1 MAKRF
6 LNTKRVR
13 NRYGD
18 ISDRT
23 VDRWTK
29 SASCPR
35 PVTLTVRNIGTR
47 TNSTLVTKR
56 VGTSLCEHSPRQ
68 ATARNSSNS
77 KL

>member
-29 SASCPR
+29 SGELPPPCYINGQKYWNEDE
-35 PVTLTVRNIGTR
+35 LD
-47 TNSTLVTKR
+47 
-56 VGTSLCEHSPRQ
+56 
-68 ATARNSSNS
+68 ARDEARRD
-77 KL
+77 KPL